1 MLARGLFL
9 SLIYLNVAILFLSVL
24 WLLVPSFK
32 QYSLSDYYAYSAI
45 VILVL
50 SALVALVALVAQ
62 GGRNSTEVTDNQNNY
77 RAVVFLLTLGLIL
90 MIKSFVLTL
99 I

>member
-1 MLARGLFL
+1 MLTRRMFL
-9 SLIYLNVAILFLSVL
+9 ILIYLNIALLFLSVL
-24 WLLVPSFK
+24 WFLVPSFK

-50 SALVALVALVAQ
+50 SALVAQ
-62 GGRNSTEVTDNQNNY
+62 GGRNSTEVTDNKNNY

>member
-9 SLIYLNVAILFLSVL
+9 SLIYLNIAILFLSVL

-32 QYSLSDYYAYSAI
+32 QYSLSDYYAYIAI

-50 SALVALVALVAQ
+50 SALVSQ
-62 GGRNSTEVTDNQNNY
+62 GGRNSTEVTDNKNNY

>member
-1 MLARGLFL
+1 MLTRGLL
-9 SLIYLNVAILFLSVL
+9 LLLIYLNIALLFLSVL

-32 QYSLSDYYAYSAI
+32 QYSLSDYYAYSAL

-50 SALVALVALVAQ
+50 SALVAQ
-62 GGRNSTEVTDNQNNY
+62 GGRNSTEVTDNKNNY
-77 RAVVFLLTLGLIL
+77 RAVVFLLTLGSIL
-90 MIKSFVLTL
+90 MIESFVLTL

>member
-1 MLARGLFL
+1 MLKRGLFL
-9 SLIYLNVAILFLSVL
+9 LLIYLNIALLFLSVL

-50 SALVALVALVAQ
+50 SALVAQ
-62 GGRNSTEVTDNQNNY
+62 GGRNSTEVTDNKNNY
-77 RAVVFLLTLGLIL
+77 RALVFLLTLGSIL

>member
-50 SALVALVALVAQ
+50 SALVAQ

>member
-1 MLARGLFL
+1 MLTRRMFL
-9 SLIYLNVAILFLSVL
+9 ILIYLNIALFFLSVL
-24 WLLVPSFK
+24 WLLVPFFK

-45 VILVL
+45 VVL
-50 SALVALVALVAQ
+50 ALSALVAQ
-62 GGRNSTEVTDNQNNY
+62 GGRSSTEVTDNKNNY
-77 RAVVFLLTLGLIL
+77 RAVVFLLTLGSIL